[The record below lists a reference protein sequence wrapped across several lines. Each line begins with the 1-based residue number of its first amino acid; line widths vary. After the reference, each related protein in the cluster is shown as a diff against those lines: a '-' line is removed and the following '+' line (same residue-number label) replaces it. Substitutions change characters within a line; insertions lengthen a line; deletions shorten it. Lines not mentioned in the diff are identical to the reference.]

1 MIVKNTVYISA
12 PHMDIED
19 LEMLRIQPFAD
30 NAEFDLIQKHDLI
43 DACTFHFVFL
53 LLQNIGYDAAY
64 DLLKFT
70 ILSVWKTVSQK
81 KDWSANLE
89 KDRIFVEL
97 SEKDEK
103 GAIYRKKSI
112 TVSTSYQMSDTE
124 RERTVN
130 GLVEN
135 LLCKEEN

>member
-12 PHMDIED
+12 PHMDFED

-81 KDWSANLE
+81 KDWSA
-89 KDRIFVEL
+89 I
-97 SEKDEK
+97 
-103 GAIYRKKSI
+103 
-112 TVSTSYQMSDTE
+112 
-124 RERTVN
+124 
-130 GLVEN
+130 
-135 LLCKEEN
+135 